1 VAIDSY
7 DMVMLGLLATAGV
20 LGYFKGIVWQ
30 IAWIAGICLSSY
42 VSLRFSGELSS
53 LTGQPP
59 PWNRLL
65 AMLALYVATSLVV
78 WVTFRFVS
86 SLIDAVHL
94 SAFDHQLGLVFG
106 LAKGALICVVVT
118 FFAVTMMPAYRSEI
132 TGSQSGQ
139 IVAKLIGEA
148 DQFLPA
154 DIHETVDPFLQQF
167 QQQFDEGD
175 VNSSQGVVA
184 AQSGQNEGASWQ
196 SVLEGVTSVAA
207 WAGVEAGDESGERG
221 AESPSPVKAAAAW
234 MTSESSTGKT
244 VDAAGRYL
252 NQNSAFGGSGVPS
265 PATVLPPQNQWQGNV
280 PQRFP
285 VGSQTPLPVRP

>member
-1 VAIDSY
+1 
-7 DMVMLGLLATAGV
+7 MVMLGLLATAGI

-42 VSLRFSGELSS
+42 VSLRFSGELAPFI
-53 LTGQPP
+53 GQQP

-65 AMLALYVATSLVV
+65 AMLGLYVGTSLVV
-78 WVTFRFVS
+78 WITFRFVS
-86 SLIDAVHL
+86 TLIDAVHL
-94 SAFDHQLGLVFG
+94 SAFDHQLGLLFG
-106 LAKGALICVVVT
+106 LAKGGLICVVVT
-118 FFAVTMMPAYRSEI
+118 FFTVTMMPAYRGEV
-132 TGSQSGQ
+132 TGSRSGQ

-167 QQQFDEGD
+167 RQQFDGD
-175 VNSSQGVVA
+175 GGRSLQGGVA
-184 AQSGQNEGASWQ
+184 GKSNQNGGASWQ

-207 WAGVEAGDESGERG
+207 WAGVETDHSSGEKG
-221 AESPSPVKAAAAW
+221 AAMPSPGAAMPSPVEAAAAW
-234 MTSESSTGKT
+234 MSSPRSSEKG
-244 VDAAGRYL
+244 VQAAGRYL
-252 NQNSAFGGSGVPS
+252 DQESAFGGSNVSVP
-265 PATVLPPQNQWQGNV
+265 AGILNQQPGNV

>member
-1 VAIDSY
+1 MAIDSY

-65 AMLALYVATSLVV
+65 AMLALYVGTSLVV

-167 QQQFDEGD
+167 QQQFDAGD
-175 VNSSQGVVA
+175 VSSSQGVVA
-184 AQSGQNEGASWQ
+184 AQSGQNDGASWQ

-207 WAGVEAGDESGERG
+207 WAGVEAGDESVGRGE
-221 AESPSPVKAAAAW
+221 SSSPVKAAAAW
-234 MTSESSTGKT
+234 MTPESSTGNA
-244 VDAAGRYL
+244 VDAADRYL
-252 NQNSAFGGSGVPS
+252 NQNSAFSGSTVPS
-265 PATVLPPQNQWQGNV
+265 PASVLPPQNQWQGNV

>member
-1 VAIDSY
+1 MAIDSY
-7 DMVMLGLLATAGV
+7 DMVMLGLLATAGI

-42 VSLRFSGELSS
+42 VSLRFSGELAPYV
-53 LTGQPP
+53 GQQP

-65 AMLALYVATSLVV
+65 AMLALYVGTSLVV
-78 WVTFRFVS
+78 WVVFRFVS

-94 SAFDHQLGLVFG
+94 SAFDHQLGLLFG
-106 LAKGALICVVVT
+106 LAKGSLICVVVT
-118 FFAVTMMPAYRSEI
+118 FFAVTMMPAYRGEI

-154 DIHETVDPFLQQF
+154 DIHETVDPFLQEF
-167 QQQFDEGD
+167 RQQFDASG
-175 VNSSQGVVA
+175 VNSPEGGVA
-184 AQSGQNEGASWQ
+184 GQSGQNGGTSWQ

-207 WAGVEAGDESGERG
+207 WAGVEADQSSGEKG
-221 AESPSPVKAAAAW
+221 GTISSSVEAAAAW
-234 MTSESSTGKT
+234 MAPPSSSGTG
-244 VDAAGRYL
+244 VEAAGRYL
-252 NQNSAFGGSGVPS
+252 DQKSAFGGSNMTVPTGFPNQQ
-265 PATVLPPQNQWQGNV
+265 PANV

-285 VGSQTPLPVRP
+285 VGTQTPLPVRP

>member
-1 VAIDSY
+1 MAIDSY

-42 VSLRFSGELSS
+42 VALRFSGELAPFI
-53 LTGQPP
+53 GQQP

-65 AMLALYVATSLVV
+65 AMLGLYVCTSLLV

-86 SLIDAVHL
+86 TLIDAVHL
-94 SAFDHQLGLVFG
+94 SAFDHQLGLLFG

-139 IVAKLIGEA
+139 IVATLIGKA

-167 QQQFDEGD
+167 RQQFDGEG
-175 VNSSQGVVA
+175 VRSPQGGVAGGSSQNG
-184 AQSGQNEGASWQ
+184 GDSWH

-207 WAGVEAGDESGERG
+207 WAGVETDPLSGEKG
-221 AESPSPVKAAAAW
+221 AQLPASVEAAAAW
-234 MTSESSTGKT
+234 MTSPSSSETGT
-244 VDAAGRYL
+244 QSAVRYL
-252 NQNSAFGGSGVPS
+252 GQKSAFGGSNTAVPAS
-265 PATVLPPQNQWQGNV
+265 VLNNQPENV

-285 VGSQTPLPVRP
+285 VGAQTPLPVRP

>member
-42 VSLRFSGELSS
+42 VSLLFSGELSS
-53 LTGQPP
+53 FIGQPP

-65 AMLALYVATSLVV
+65 AMLALYVGTSLVV
-78 WVTFRFVS
+78 WIVFGFVS
-86 SLIDAVHL
+86 SLINAVHL
-94 SAFDHQLGLVFG
+94 SAFDHQLGLLFG
-106 LAKGALICVVVT
+106 LAKGSLICVVVT
-118 FFAVTMMPAYRSEI
+118 FFAVTMMPAYRGEI

-167 QQQFDEGD
+167 RQQFDAVG
-175 VNSSQGVVA
+175 VSSPEVGVA
-184 AQSGQNEGASWQ
+184 DKSGQNEGTSWQ

-207 WAGVEAGDESGERG
+207 WAGVETEQSSKKGDQV
-221 AESPSPVKAAAAW
+221 PSSVEAAAAW
-234 MTSESSTGKT
+234 MAAPSSLEANAH
-244 VDAAGRYL
+244 AAGRYL
-252 NQNSAFGGSGVPS
+252 NQQSGFGGSNASVPAGV
-265 PATVLPPQNQWQGNV
+265 LNQQPVNA

-285 VGSQTPLPVRP
+285 VGTQTPLPIRP

>member
-1 VAIDSY
+1 MAIDSY

-42 VSLRFSGELSS
+42 VSLRFSGELAPFI
-53 LTGQPP
+53 GQQP

-65 AMLALYVATSLVV
+65 AMLALYVGTSLVV

-86 SLIDAVHL
+86 TLIDAVHL
-94 SAFDHQLGLVFG
+94 SAFDHQLGLLFG

-118 FFAVTMMPAYRSEI
+118 FFAVTMMPAYRGEI

-139 IVAKLIGEA
+139 IVAKIIGEA

-167 QQQFDEGD
+167 RQQFDGDGGRSLEG
-175 VNSSQGVVA
+175 GVA
-184 AQSGQNEGASWQ
+184 GGSGQNGGTSWQ

-207 WAGVEAGDESGERG
+207 WAGVETDHLSGEKG
-221 AESPSPVKAAAAW
+221 AAMPSSVEAAAAW
-234 MTSESSTGKT
+234 MSSPRSSETG
-244 VDAAGRYL
+244 VQAAGRYL
-252 NQNSAFGGSGVPS
+252 DQKSAFGGSNVS
-265 PATVLPPQNQWQGNV
+265 APAGILNQQPGNV

-285 VGSQTPLPVRP
+285 VGTQTPLPVRP